1 MRSAARFPWCAPRPF
16 SRLTP
21 PSLSPDPRSL
31 HTLSVHT
38 PLLAQVRDLQRGGLD
53 VQMIGF
59 GLLATYHADNEYCLL
74 SHMQKGFRVLARVVG
89 LLDRS

>member
-1 MRSAARFPWCAPRPF
+1 MAMC
-16 SRLTP
+16 RLAEGRACLLQACGAVYGQAKP
-21 PSLSPDPRSL
+21 YAICGSL
-31 HTLSVHT
+31 
-38 PLLAQVRDLQRGGLD
+38 PLVRDLQRGGFD